1 MPTTPGMPRWHCGGV
16 GFALAIGAGTGHPHG
31 GQHRHRGALACESNS
46 DHGRA
51 SFIADGCVGAAP
63 RQSVHIISALAG
75 TLVGQHFLLR
85 FPRTQRPRP
94 RLRLRPQPP
103 KPPPACSLYPK
114 QLRKISSSVRKRH
127 TGIEPGYL
135 LPLLQG
141 YPESFPTTAAQST
154 RVRVPLQHNAV
165 SQTST

>member
-16 GFALAIGAGTGHPHG
+16 GFALAIGAGTGRPHG

-94 RLRLRPQPP
+94 RLRPQPP
-103 KPPPACSLYPK
+103 KPPPGLLALSKATKKDTRAQFAKDTPVLSRDIFSPCSKAIPSRS
-114 QLRKISSSVRKRH
+114 Q
-127 TGIEPGYL
+127 PP
-135 LPLLQG
+135 LPSR
-141 YPESFPTTAAQST
+141 PEYGCLSNTMP
-154 RVRVPLQHNAV
+154 
-165 SQTST
+165 